1 MANTIASGL
10 NNAIVAESAL
20 DAFTDALA
28 PLNAFSTSF
37 NDDAAQKGT
46 SIDVPFVATAT
57 GATSF
62 SSSYSMQ
69 DSTLSTKQV
78 SLTSHKYCSWHVS
91 DTESANSSAVAL
103 SRFGAQKGYQL
114 AKAVFQ
120 DILSVVLTTNYGAAT
135 FTGATSAFDGDDVAD
150 LRSAAIDSG
159 VAVDQAS
166 LILDNS
172 YYTALLKDTNL
183 RGANIYGDGG
193 FIQDGKIPS
202 LFGLGGIYESNI
214 FPTNSINLVGAL
226 VSPNA
231 IVAAMRYLA
240 PVGGGDYLTAN
251 SVSNDSGMVL
261 GYREWYDNDAGQL
274 RAVIEA
280 SYGYAVG
287 DGDGAKL
294 MVSA

>member
-37 NDDAAQKGT
+37 NDDAAQKGST
-46 SIDVPFVATAT
+46 IEVPFVATAT

-69 DSTLSTKQV
+69 DSTLSTKQL
-78 SLTSHKYCSWHVS
+78 SLSQHQYCSWHLS

-120 DILSVVLTTNYGAAT
+120 DILSVVLTTNYGAAD
-135 FTGATSAFDGDDVAD
+135 FTGAASTFDGDDVAD
-150 LRSAAIDSG
+150 LRGAAIDQSIP
-159 VAVDQAS
+159 VDQAN
-166 LILDNS
+166 LILDNA
-172 YYTALLKDTNL
+172 YYTALLKDANL
-183 RGANIYGDGG
+183 RGANIYGGSG
-193 FIQDGKIPS
+193 VIQDGAIQR

-214 FPTNSINLVGAL
+214 LPTNSINLVGAL

-287 DGDGAKL
+287 DGDGAIL

>member
-37 NDDAAQKGT
+37 NDDAAQKGST
-46 SIDVPFVATAT
+46 IEVPFVATAT

-69 DSTLSTKQV
+69 GSTLSTKSI
-78 SLTSHKYCSWHVS
+78 SLSQHQYCSWHVS

-120 DILSVVLTTNYGAAT
+120 DILSVVLTTNYGAAD

-150 LRSAAIDSG
+150 LRGAAIDQG
-159 VAVDQAS
+159 IPVDQAN
-166 LILDNS
+166 LILDNA

-183 RGANIYGDGG
+183 RGANIYGGSG
-193 FIQDGKIPS
+193 VIQDGEIPR
-202 LFGLGGIYESNI
+202 LFGLAGIYESNI

-251 SVSNDSGMVL
+251 CVSNDSGMVL

-287 DGDGAKL
+287 DGDGAIL